1 MSSPGRVDR
10 DFAATLSPRERRL
23 ASRLEG
29 FGDIV
34 FGFAVSQCALQL
46 PTVGG
51 HVDLG
56 HPFNLLYYFGT
67 FALLAVLWLTYHRL
81 LSGPY
86 KPDRP
91 DLGVA
96 FEYLALVSLM
106 PYAMYSTAHA
116 ESLASARAGVAE
128 YAILFASMM
137 GLAAVLGF
145 RNLRRGWWTLDDHE
159 RGLLWTGF
167 LRQCVVCVMMA
178 LGAVVDLTLGPTSA
192 SLAFFGIFI
201 VIKLVRMRFKEPP
214 RSVLPPRE
222 SGVSTA

>member
-1 MSSPGRVDR
+1 MGGEASPG
-10 DFAATLSPRERRL
+10 DFAATLTSRERRL

-56 HPFNLLYYFGT
+56 HPFSLLYYFGT
-67 FALLAVLWLTYHRL
+67 FALLAVLWLNYHRL

-91 DLGVA
+91 DLFVA
-96 FEYLALVSLM
+96 FGYLALVSLM

-137 GLAAVLGF
+137 GLAAILTL
-145 RNLRRGWWTLDDHE
+145 RNLRRGWWALEDRE
-159 RGLLWTGF
+159 RALTWRAF
-167 LRQCVVCVMMA
+167 LRQCVMSAMMA
-178 LGAVVDLTLGPTSA
+178 LGAAIDVTIGPTSA
-192 SLAFFGIFI
+192 SLAFFGIF
-201 VIKLVRMRFKEPP
+201 VVVPLVRLSFKEPP
-214 RSVLPPRE
+214 RSLLPPPQ
-222 SGVSTA
+222 SGISTA